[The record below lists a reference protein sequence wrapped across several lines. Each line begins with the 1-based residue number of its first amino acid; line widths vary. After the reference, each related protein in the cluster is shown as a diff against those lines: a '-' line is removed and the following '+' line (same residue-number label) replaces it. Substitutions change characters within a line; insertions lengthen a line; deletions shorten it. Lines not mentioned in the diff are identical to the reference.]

1 MSLMAGGRCDHDHLS
16 SLSCSLLMTH
26 IIITINIVC
35 ILTTTDDNCNCSILL
50 LTLHVEVF
58 YSDRKSS
65 QKQIFQNM
73 KFIKAFPPDSLCSH
87 LHVDRMR
94 VTKLSFNKQLLLRW
108 LWQSAWGW
116 WRWVIEGDCNYI
128 WISLLWL
135 SRVITGRVLWW
146 SVVIVILL
154 LHCIHWFCLLQ
165 LLLT

>member
-1 MSLMAGGRCDHDHLS
+1 MAGGRCDHDHLS

-94 VTKLSFNKQLLLRW
+94 VTKLSFNKQLLLR
-108 LWQSAWGW
+108 
-116 WRWVIEGDCNYI
+116 
-128 WISLLWL
+128 
-135 SRVITGRVLWW
+135 
-146 SVVIVILL
+146 
-154 LHCIHWFCLLQ
+154 
-165 LLLT
+165 